1 VERSSQFI
9 TPGHMPSGAARWQMA
24 QRLQRRQRWQRLH
37 GQRATRRR
45 QLYAVEEAVA
55 LEDGAHRPPCMGC
68 IA

>member
-9 TPGHMPSGAARWQMA
+9 TPGHLPSGAARWQ
-24 QRLQRRQRWQRLH
+24 RLQRRQRLQRLH
-37 GQRATRRR
+37 GQRATRRH